1 MKNFIPCN
9 LDIDELLSTCPPN
22 EVKKF
27 SKDNLIY
34 ILHLLYSVPASNKD
48 LETPDGL
55 VPLYS
60 KSLQKYIRNYNEY
73 IKYLLRAKVIKT
85 DNHYKP
91 GQKCRG
97 YRYTDKYNTIFK
109 VVLVANSIL
118 KRHKKRE
125 CHFSVSMRAK
135 YNHLLKWYTPALQ
148 IDRELAFA
156 FIQADY
162 ERKLNNPSLRD
173 YDEKNK
179 KYKDPLRQFT
189 SAYINI
195 DRIFDADFKVNVD
208 SNVNRLHS
216 VLTNIRSEVRHC
228 LTYKGQN
235 LISIDIK
242 NSQPYIAIIL
252 LSIGFWV
259 KQLDNQTIS
268 IENIINNPYKKVYK
282 VKSSYNSFII
292 LVNDAIM
299 QAGSDLQQFID
310 LVTNGVFYQ
319 YLSEVFEKELGKS
332 FSSPKKVKETV
343 FQVLFT
349 DNRYFGKPDAAPKR
363 KFKEL
368 FPSVYKIFALLKKK
382 DKTLLPRLLQM
393 IESHLIL
400 QVVTK
405 RIARERPALPIITI
419 HDSIVTTEGNE
430 NYVKQILEEELYKA
444 IGHMPTLSVERWHPS
459 LMRFNDNQL
468 FIGEKALAA

>member
-1 MKNFIPCN
+1 MKNFIPRN
-9 LDIDELLSTCPPN
+9 LDIEELLRDCPPN

-27 SKDNLIY
+27 SKNKLIY
-34 ILHLLYSVPASNKD
+34 ILHLLYTIPAENKG

-55 VPLYS
+55 VPLSS
-60 KSLQKYIRNYNEY
+60 KLLQKYIRNYNEY
-73 IKYLLRAKVIKT
+73 LDYLRRAKVIKT
-85 DNHYKP
+85 DNHFKL

-109 VVLVANSIL
+109 AVLVADSIL
-118 KRHKKRE
+118 NRNKKRE
-125 CHFSVSMRAK
+125 CRFSISLKAK

-148 IDRELAFA
+148 INRELAFA

-162 ERKLNNPSLRD
+162 ERKLDNPSLRD

-195 DRIFDADFKVNVD
+195 DRIADGDFLLKVD
-208 SNVNRLHS
+208 SNVKRFHS
-216 VLTNIRSEVRHC
+216 IVTNLRSEARHC
-228 LTYKGQN
+228 LTYGGQN

-242 NSQPYIAIIL
+242 NSQPYIATIL
-252 LSIGFWV
+252 LSSWFWNC
-259 KQLDNQTIS
+259 QSGNTLLS
-268 IENIINNPYKKVYK
+268 ITDIINNPIRKKYKI
-282 VKSSYNSFII
+282 KSHYDSFIT
-292 LVNDAIM
+292 LVNDAVM
-299 QAGSDLQQFID
+299 QSGSDLQQFID
-310 LVTNGVFYQ
+310 LVTRGVFYK
-319 YLSEVFEKELGKS
+319 YLSVVFEKDLGKS
-332 FSSPKKVKETV
+332 FSNPKRVKETV

-368 FPSVYKIFALLKKK
+368 FPSVYKIFALLKTK

-419 HDSIVTTEGNE
+419 HDSIATTEGNE

-444 IGHMPTLSVERWHPS
+444 IGHMPTLSVDRWHPS